1 MSDIVL
7 FILVFLY
14 PIVLVYTMARSSD
27 LPEEDVDWHGA
38 MHQSFDEHE

>member
-27 LPEEDVDWHGA
+27 LPEEDVDWLGA
-38 MHQSFDEHE
+38 MHQSIEEHE